1 MRWREI
7 KQGKKAPV
15 EPDTTGPRFF
25 AAPVVQRVKALI
37 IDVFMIYIPLLY
49 LTTYI
54 VLDGKEAFQSNQ
66 WAIFIDSLLFGLILA
81 LFWAKTGQSP
91 GCRAYE
97 LKVIHVSSGEKPNF
111 FQALWRYV
119 AFLLAGTTVVG
130 VLLAPFRQ
138 DKKNLHDLLSRTL
151 VVSKTS

>member
-1 MRWREI
+1 VRWREI
-7 KQGKKAPV
+7 KQGKKPSAATPSA
-15 EPDTTGPRFF
+15 EPHFT
-25 AAPVVQRVKALI
+25 AAPVVQRAKALI

-81 LFWAKTGQSP
+81 SFWAKTGQSP

-97 LKVIHVSSGEKPNF
+97 LQIIHTTTGEKPNF

-119 AFLLAGTTVVG
+119 AFLLAGTTVIG

-151 VVSKTS
+151 VIAKTA